1 MSLGKRRMGDTLV
14 KMIRLLVCAG
24 ALGSSLLSGSF
35 AAADAVDD
43 LLAGKAVVVAAP
55 DSSAATAKTAALT
68 DDQVLERL
76 MDEQNVPGES
86 QEHTFSQEPLE
97 VTLSDRAAAALP
109 MSQTEDE
116 LRLATG
122 AATNMTLVPEPS
134 AIILAVSS
142 LVYFLIFFRRR
153 YAF

>member
-1 MSLGKRRMGDTLV
+1 
-14 KMIRLLVCAG
+14 
-24 ALGSSLLSGSF
+24 
-35 AAADAVDD
+35 
-43 LLAGKAVVVAAP
+43 
-55 DSSAATAKTAALT
+55 
-68 DDQVLERL
+68 
-76 MDEQNVPGES
+76 
-86 QEHTFSQEPLE
+86 
-97 VTLSDRAAAALP
+97 